1 MSERTAAT
9 ASPPGSISL
18 RRTNSRTSSSMIRSA
33 TADSSRSPGC
43 AARSGRRRCA
53 SSSQRATE
61 LTMAPS
67 PPQISRGH
75 GRPAW
80 TPVPDHAPAP
90 AAATAESAALW
101 NGLRRAHDR
110 CGKCHDRL
118 PHPCTRPD
126 LTQRLS
132 QHERRIDGRTV
143 VGHEDGRLQAEIA
156 TERRLDLHGS
166 VTAEQPSPDLVH
178 HDPDAAR
185 LNAELTE
192 LLVAADEVVQA
203 NRIRPCHRDHLIRP
217 LDRKS
222 TRLNSSHEW
231 ISYAVFCLKKK
242 KKKNTCVLSLKKK
255 NKKKKINKNIKNK

>member
-1 MSERTAAT
+1 MSERTA

-203 NRIRPCHRDHLIRP
+203 NRIRPLQRQPGHRVSTEADVVVQQFLFLLEAEAYIDNGELEAQPEQIEQGLPGARSYFRP
-217 LDRKS
+217 Q
-222 TRLNSSHEW
+222 
-231 ISYAVFCLKKK
+231 VG
-242 KKKNTCVLSLKKK
+242 
-255 NKKKKINKNIKNK
+255 